1 MADFVRPT
9 EPLSEKMTQAL
20 NSKVAAMVALDLQPY
35 SVVEDRGCKE
45 LLAAAVPNYR
55 LPSRS
60 TLSRVLVP
68 RMYDDTRKKVKM
80 ELSNAFEG
88 GTAAVAL
95 TSDMWTSR
103 ANESYIRACILLAL
117 ASGAFATAFGG
128 TGGYGIGLGDAHSVA
143 TIAHAAPAV
152 ATIAHAAPIA
162 SYAAAPVATAI
173 HAAPAIASYH
183 AAPAVA
189 TVAHAAPA
197 VATYA
202 AVPAIATVAHAA
214 PVANVAHAAPAIA
227 TVSHA
232 APAIASYYAAP
243 AYGYGV
249 GTLGYGAGHYGY
261 GYGLLGYGLNY
272 GYGLGTP
279 YHCGALLRKK
289 YVNQPGRA
297 TGVDESDA
305 VINTV
310 APRQGGEEKPAFKMH
325 TSSTKTVAIFP
336 STVERVPTTKS
347 LSGKYNTIPY
357 KPSSTNDVTAGAAT
371 SEADTTSSAKEPS
384 SAKEFQTESQ
394 TVASISAEGTQSTT
408 ELFVKSMNETKF
420 PQTISSKAHDSDETE
435 FTGGK
440 ESPAIPSH
448 SNELSTVP
456 DDGNELTSEIHTETT
471 SRTEAAGDVELSNVT
486 SSTTA
491 VIDRRWLNTDEGASR
506 SVTSSGDRESAELT
520 TERKINVETI
530 AASQSTKTTD
540 EITTGTESAST
551 MTSSTVVTTTAST
564 ASDSSSLAM
573 ATDLTRTEPVLL
585 EVFWKHGVF
594 NFGIL
599 DVPVFGLKP
608 YYMDDVFMCLKTL
621 DALSQSQRESGKA
634 AYVVLSAV
642 PYNAGWVNYVAEKM
656 KEQVK
661 ENKLD
666 FALTFLAEES
676 TVVEWSAKTVA
687 VVQAVA
693 EETVAE
699 TVVADTV
706 AEGANTVAVDRC
718 GVVGSESWGSMGNG
732 SHSRGM
738 VDGGGGNS
746 WGSVDGGDSWSGS
759 VGGDWSSVGDGGD
772 SWGSGV
778 GGHSWSDMGNGGDW
792 GSVGNGGNSWGSVDG
807 SDSWSGGVSGHSGD
821 GSQANSVAGSADEA
835 SEGAGGKSQDDAG
848 ADLESKVYPISET
861 SVGLDN
867 S

>member
-1 MADFVRPT
+1 MHGREEGNPEALHAGFEQLKPRPHGFN
-9 EPLSEKMTQAL
+9 PL
-20 NSKVAAMVALDLQPY
+20 VYVALIV
-35 SVVEDRGCKE
+35 S
-45 LLAAAVPNYR
+45 AAV
-55 LPSRS
+55 L
-60 TLSRVLVP
+60 LV
-68 RMYDDTRKKVKM
+68 
-80 ELSNAFEG
+80 AG
-88 GTAAVAL
+88 AWVAIQA
-95 TSDMWTSR
+95 D
-103 ANESYIRACILLAL
+103 
-117 ASGAFATAFGG
+117 
-128 TGGYGIGLGDAHSVA
+128 
-143 TIAHAAPAV
+143 
-152 ATIAHAAPIA
+152 
-162 SYAAAPVATAI
+162 
-173 HAAPAIASYH
+173 
-183 AAPAVA
+183 
-189 TVAHAAPA
+189 
-197 VATYA
+197 
-202 AVPAIATVAHAA
+202 
-214 PVANVAHAAPAIA
+214 
-227 TVSHA
+227 
-232 APAIASYYAAP
+232 
-243 AYGYGV
+243 
-249 GTLGYGAGHYGY
+249 
-261 GYGLLGYGLNY
+261 
-272 GYGLGTP
+272 
-279 YHCGALLRKK
+279 
-289 YVNQPGRA
+289 VNQPGRA

-305 VINTV
+305 VINTI

-347 LSGKYNTIPY
+347 LPGKYNTIPY

-371 SEADTTSSAKEPS
+371 SEADTNSSAKEPS

-435 FTGGK
+435 FAGGK

-471 SRTEAAGDVELSNVT
+471 SRTEAAGDVKLSNVT

-573 ATDLTRTEPVLL
+573 ATAKALDPQALLCTYGAKTNASTLFPGDGLCDLIFFDSAYKNDRNFPTDSENFGLDLQHFLSVTPKYTKSAFGVGFAFEYRGTLTQDLTRTEPVLL

-656 KEQVK
+656 KTVYQPDLFVSQGHYTYGDNEAITCAVVPPTSLYRPSKLLGYAHDLNTAASALRQLETQGASTRWSISVGMKGRLAAPLPKFPLEIFSPCTQNPIAPAFDAYTEVCNNQDLWQKPAYDTKNHAMLSRNTKRNMMFVYDNEESLCRKLCRVK
-661 ENKLD
+661 ANYTKLRFGLAAFDLDYEDYTNSCRHENKFSAFSRLQTLRKLVD
-666 FALTFLAEES
+666 YFKDHFSAPFDES
-676 TVVEWSAKTVA
+676 
-687 VVQAVA
+687 
-693 EETVAE
+693 
-699 TVVADTV
+699 
-706 AEGANTVAVDRC
+706 GC
-718 GVVGSESWGSMGNG
+718 
-732 SHSRGM
+732 
-738 VDGGGGNS
+738 
-746 WGSVDGGDSWSGS
+746 
-759 VGGDWSSVGDGGD
+759 
-772 SWGSGV
+772 
-778 GGHSWSDMGNGGDW
+778 
-792 GSVGNGGNSWGSVDG
+792 
-807 SDSWSGGVSGHSGD
+807 
-821 GSQANSVAGSADEA
+821 
-835 SEGAGGKSQDDAG
+835 
-848 ADLESKVYPISET
+848 
-861 SVGLDN
+861 VGLVPA
-867 S
+867 